1 MDYQIEIKQIVDYPR
16 CRIYRNFLR
25 DLMEGISEQT
35 EVLDVYKR
43 QRQWSATPVST
54 GSNPVCASPEGP
66 QKLLVSGVF
75 SCPETIFKISFKFIA
90 MTF

>member
-35 EVLDVYKR
+35 EVLLSTFQIRTFVQSSKNQVYLNLYK
-43 QRQWSATPVST
+43 
-54 GSNPVCASPEGP
+54 G
-66 QKLLVSGVF
+66 
-75 SCPETIFKISFKFIA
+75 FILNVNLKN
-90 MTF
+90 TERW

>member
-35 EVLDVYKR
+35 GVL
-43 QRQWSATPVST
+43 
-54 GSNPVCASPEGP
+54 
-66 QKLLVSGVF
+66 
-75 SCPETIFKISFKFIA
+75 
-90 MTF
+90 